1 MKERIL
7 CYGDSNTY
15 GYDASVYFGGRFPE
29 AQTWVGRL
37 NADPDLSGFA
47 FINFGEN
54 GRCIPDDSWSLVE
67 LQETVQRFAPLR
79 LITVM
84 LGSNDLLS
92 LRRPR
97 MEAVAGKMDSLL
109 TYLLHLPAVA
119 GDPSRLLLIAP
130 PRTQITRMDPYLSAF
145 DEAAA
150 LFGSAYRQLAET
162 YQVHFADAGSWDL
175 PLAQDGVHL
184 TEKAHENFAAEMKK
198 VLAGILLCG
207 EQEVLS

>member
-1 MKERIL
+1 MQERIL

-15 GYDASVYFGGRFPE
+15 GYDAAVYFGGRFPE

-37 NADPDLSGFA
+37 NADPELAAFQ

-67 LQETVQRFAPLR
+67 LRETVQRFAPLR

-97 MEAVAGKMDSLL
+97 IEAVAGKMDTLL
-109 TYLLHLPAVA
+109 TYLLHLPAVS

-145 DEAAA
+145 DDAAA
-150 LFGSAYRQLAET
+150 EFGAAYRQLADT
-162 YQVHFADAGSWDL
+162 YKVHFADAGSWNL

-184 TEKAHENFAAEMKK
+184 TEKAHEIFALEMKK
-198 VLAGILLCG
+198 ILQNILRQPEG
-207 EQEVLS
+207 EGQS

>member
-37 NADPDLSGFA
+37 NNDPDLADFQ
-47 FINFGEN
+47 FINAGEN
-54 GRCIPDDSWSLVE
+54 GRTIPSDGWSLVD

-84 LGSNDLLS
+84 LGSNDLLM

-97 MEAVAGKMDSLL
+97 VSAVAGNMDTLL
-109 TYLLHLPAVA
+109 NYLLHLPAVSET
-119 GDPSRLLLIAP
+119 PSRLLLIAP
-130 PRTQITRMDPYLSAF
+130 PRSNIRQMDPYLAAF

-150 LFGSAYRQLAET
+150 EFGSAYKQLAAH
-162 YQVHFADAGSWDL
+162 YGVHFADAGSWDL

-184 TEKAHENFAAEMKK
+184 TAQAHENFAAEMKK
-198 VLAGILLCG
+198 VLTGILFPASEEAAL
-207 EQEVLS
+207 